1 MAPTSYQ
8 SPHVGDKADKH
19 TYSQSSESNM
29 SHSQSTVAQ
38 VLEQKGRD
46 VVTVRPGDTITTVV
60 ETLRDHRIGAVL
72 VTDQN
77 GAVKG
82 ILSERDIV
90 RRMAD
95 TPGKTLPQKVEDLMT
110 REVQVCSPEDP
121 LFEVLKH
128 MNEGRFR
135 HMPVMEGTALV
146 GVVTVG
152 DVVAFRLNELEYEA
166 LRMRQ
171 MIVG

>member
-8 SPHVGDKADKH
+8 SPHVGDKEDKH
-19 TYSQSSESNM
+19 TYSQSAESNL
-29 SHSQSTVAQ
+29 SHSQSTVANI
-38 VLEQKGRD
+38 LEQKGSD
-46 VVTVRPGDTITTVV
+46 VVTVRPSDTIGTVV
-60 ETLRDHRIGAVL
+60 ETLRDKRIGAVV

-77 GAVKG
+77 GAVVG

-90 RRMAD
+90 RRLAD
-95 TPGKTLPQKVEDLMT
+95 TPGRTLPQKVEDLMT
-110 REVQVCSPEDP
+110 REVQVCNPEDP

-135 HMPVMEGTALV
+135 HMPVMKDDAMV
-146 GVVTVG
+146 GIITVG
-152 DVVAFRLNELEYEA
+152 DVVGYRLNELEYEA
-166 LRMRQ
+166 LRMRM

>member
-19 TYSQSSESNM
+19 SYSQSAESNL
-29 SHSQSTVAQ
+29 SHSKSTVAM
-38 VLEQKGRD
+38 VLDQKGRD
-46 VVTVRPGDTITTVV
+46 VVTVRPTDTIVTVV
-60 ETLRDHRIGAVL
+60 ETLRDNKIGAVV

-77 GAVKG
+77 GTVKG

-90 RRMAD
+90 RRLAD
-95 TPGKTLPQKVEDLMT
+95 TPGHTLPQKVEDLMT

-128 MNEGRFR
+128 MSEGAFR
-135 HMPVMEGTALV
+135 HMPVMEGDALV
-146 GVVTVG
+146 GIITVG
-152 DVVAFRLNELEYEA
+152 DVVGFRLNELEYEA